1 MFKKFDTIPDPLTS
15 GITVYGM
22 DYCPYSR
29 SAVQL
34 AKSCTKDTLFVEAK
48 KGDEKYK
55 KVSKESPTIPVVYID
70 GKHVGGYTEF
80 SKVELTCDI
89 LEKKKKD

>member
-1 MFKKFDTIPDPLTS
+1 MFKKFNVIPDPLTS

-34 AKSCTKDTLFVEAK
+34 AKNCSKNTLFVEAK
-48 KGDEKYK
+48 KGDKKYK
-55 KVSKESPTIPVVYID
+55 EISKESQTIPVVYID
-70 GKHVGGYTEF
+70 GKHIGGYTEF
-80 SKVELTCDI
+80 SKVKLSCNV
-89 LEKKKKD
+89 LEKK